1 MKLNQIRNELHILKE
16 KIRQNPKNYKTYYNL
31 GNFYSKHGNYNGA
44 IQTYQRSIKLNPKS
58 ADILNSLGLALWNLK
73 RYQEALK
80 YYRRAIKIRP
90 RHPYAHLNIGNAFN
104 LIGDKANAFAHT
116 RFAVQLFSKTKDTIG
131 QRQAEKQLRKIMV
144 TRKD

>member
-1 MKLNQIRNELHILKE
+1 MGH
-16 KIRQNPKNYKTYYNL
+16 
-31 GNFYSKHGNYNGA
+31 FYSKHGNYNGA
-44 IQTYQRSIKLNPKS
+44 IQAYQRSIKLNPKS

-80 YYRRAIKIRP
+80 HYRRALKISP
-90 RHPYAHLNIGNAFN
+90 RHPDAHLNIGNAFN